1 MKNDILK
8 NENNVAE
15 KTMNILLVEDNPGDV
30 LLFKANLLEADFRS
44 FDLSCAETF
53 AAAIDMLK
61 DRKFDLIFLDLSL
74 PDAYGVETLIRL
86 RSFVQNIPVIVITGL
101 NDEHVWTRA
110 IAAGAQDYLVKG
122 QFDGRTLVRSLRY
135 STERHRLLYELAMA
149 NIKLQSEIAGH
160 IKTQE
165 SLQSE
170 KDRLTIT
177 LRSIA
182 DGVISVNRDMRV
194 SLINSAAEEMTGVS
208 SDDAVGKHI
217 DDVLK
222 IINTKTK
229 KERVNPVRDSILEG
243 EIVGLGNDVMLKPE
257 NSPEIYISAASSPIK
272 DRGGNVIG
280 AILVFSNISEQK
292 KAEEELIK
300 VSKLESLSL
309 LASGIAHDFNNFLTG
324 IIGNISMAKMLS
336 DQNERIF
343 KILTDAEAVSFQ
355 AKELTSQLLTF
366 ARGNAPN
373 KKIVDMAELI
383 KNSTNFMARGSNVR
397 CEFNIS
403 PALWHAEADAGQ
415 INQVVSNLVI
425 NAVQA
430 MPDGGSI
437 FVTGEN
443 INLTNPAMSLA
454 AGSYVKISIRD
465 TGHGISQENID
476 KIFDPYF
483 TTKPKGNGLGLASA
497 YSIIKNHNGLISVES
512 QLESGTTFY
521 LYLPAVEKQVAAVAP
536 AEPSSKVKL
545 KGKILIMDDE
555 ENIRDITSQLLT
567 HIGFETHTARD
578 GEEAIELYI
587 NAKKLGNPFDALI
600 MDLTVPGGMGGVE
613 AIKKI
618 IEIDPSARAI
628 AASGYFSDQELIA
641 DYRQAGFRDYIT
653 KPFKISDLTAAL
665 QKIIAGE

>member
-1 MKNDILK
+1 MKKDVLK
-8 NENNVAE
+8 TGNNEAE
-15 KTMNILLVEDNPGDV
+15 KVINILLVEDNPGDV

-53 AAAIDMLK
+53 AAAVDVLK
-61 DRKFDLIFLDLSL
+61 DRSFDLIFLDLSL
-74 PDAYGVETLIRL
+74 PDASGVETLIRM
-86 RSFVQNIPVIVITGL
+86 RNFVQNIPVIVITGL
-101 NDEHVWTRA
+101 NDDGIWPRA

-149 NIKLQSEIAGH
+149 NIKLHSEITGH
-160 IKTQE
+160 IRTQE

-170 KDRLTIT
+170 KDRLSIT

-182 DGVISVNRDMRV
+182 DGVIAVDKNLSVI
-194 SLINSAAEEMTGVS
+194 LINSAAEEMTGVS
-208 SDDAVGKHI
+208 SGEALGKHI
-217 DDVLK
+217 DEVLK

-229 KERVNPVRDSILEG
+229 NERTNPVRESISNG
-243 EIVGLGNDVMLKPE
+243 EIVGLGNDIMLKTD
-257 NSPEIYISAASSPIK
+257 NRPEIYISATSSPIK
-272 DRGGNVIG
+272 DRNGSVIG
-280 AILVFSNISEQK
+280 AILVFNDISEQK
-292 KAEEELIK
+292 EAEEELIK

-336 DQNERIF
+336 DQNERVF

-355 AKELTSQLLTF
+355 AKELTTQLLTF

-373 KKIVDMAELI
+373 KKIIDLSELI
-383 KNSTNFMARGSNVR
+383 KNSANFMARGSNVR

-403 PALWHAEADAGQ
+403 PSLWHVEADAGQ
-415 INQVVSNLVI
+415 LNQVISNLVI

-437 FVTGEN
+437 LVDAVN
-443 INLTNPAMSLA
+443 VNLTNPTLALA
-454 AGSYVKISIRD
+454 AGNYVKISMKD
-465 TGHGISQENID
+465 TGHGISQDNID

-497 YSIIKNHNGLISVES
+497 YSIIKNHRGLIAVES
-512 QLESGTTFY
+512 APDKGTTFH
-521 LYLPAVEKQVAAVAP
+521 LYIPAVEKRSVVVEA
-536 AEPSSKVKL
+536 AEPASKVKL

-567 HIGFETHTARD
+567 HIGFEAHTAMN
-578 GEEAIELYI
+578 GEEAIELYV
-587 NAKKLGNPFDALI
+587 NAKNLGNPFDALI

-613 AIKKI
+613 AVKKI

-665 QKIIAGE
+665 QRIIAGA